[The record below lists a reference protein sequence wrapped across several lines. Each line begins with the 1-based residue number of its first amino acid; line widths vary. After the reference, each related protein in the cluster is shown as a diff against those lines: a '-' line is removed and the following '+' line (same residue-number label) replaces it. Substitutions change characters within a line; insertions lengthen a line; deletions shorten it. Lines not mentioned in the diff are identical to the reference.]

1 MVVLLHPSTFILP
14 KVPSPI
20 ELFSQALRRR
30 DPLRAD
36 GATDCLR
43 LLDGA
48 GDGAAFD
55 GLFIDDFAGR
65 WLVQTARPGQRPP
78 EWLRDVAGFSSIHW
92 KQLDSRDAHQRP
104 PTHWAGAP
112 VTEPFI
118 AREHGLAYR
127 IDLQGGYSQ
136 GIFLD
141 QRGNRLALRGRVRP
155 GGAVLN
161 CFAYTCAF
169 SVAAA
174 AAGARTAS
182 VDLSRRSLDWGKEN
196 FALNGLGTSSSATGG
211 GHEFLAGDV
220 FEWLRRLAR
229 QGRRFDG
236 VVLDP
241 PTFSRDRKGKV
252 FRVEEDF
259 GALAGLAAPLLAPGG
274 WMLCSSNARTLTAA
288 TFRRTLAGGLPGGAD
303 AWRLD
308 PAPMPPDFT
317 GTHYLQAVWAT
328 RP

>member
-1 MVVLLHPSTFILP
+1 M
-14 KVPSPI
+14 PSPA
-20 ELFSQALRRR
+20 ELFSHARRRR

-43 LLDGA
+43 LLDGT

-65 WLVQTARPGQRPP
+65 WLVGTTRPGQRPP
-78 EWLRDVAGFSSIHW
+78 DWLRDVTDHAPTAIYW
-92 KQLDSRDAHQRP
+92 KALDSRDAHQRP
-104 PTHWAGAP
+104 PISWAGERID
-112 VTEPFI
+112 TPFTV
-118 AREHGLAYR
+118 RENGLAYR
-127 IDLQGGYSQ
+127 VDFQAGYSQ

-141 QRGNRLALRGRVRP
+141 QRDNRLALRRRVDARP

-161 CFAYTCAF
+161 LFAYTCAF

-174 AAGARTAS
+174 AVGAGTAS

-196 FALNGLGTSSSATGG
+196 FRLNGLDPSPGA
-211 GHEFLAGDV
+211 GHDFFAGDA
-220 FEWLRRLAR
+220 FETLRRFAR

-236 VVLDP
+236 AVLDP

-252 FRVEEDF
+252 FRAEDDF
-259 GALAGLAAPLLAPGG
+259 GALVSLTAPLLAPGG
-274 WMLCSSNARTLTAA
+274 WLLCSSNARTLTAA
-288 TFRRTLAGGLPGGAD
+288 TFRRKLADGLPGGGS
-303 AWRLD
+303 AWRID

-317 GTHYLQAVWAT
+317 GEHYLQAAWVTAAGH
-328 RP
+328 PS

>member
-1 MVVLLHPSTFILP
+1 M
-14 KVPSPI
+14 PSPA
-20 ELFSQALRRR
+20 ELFSLAHRRR

-43 LLDGA
+43 LLDGT

-78 EWLRDVAGFSSIHW
+78 DWLRDVTGPASIYW
-92 KQLDSRDAHQRP
+92 KPLDSRDSHQRP
-104 PTHWAGAP
+104 PVHWAGAT
-112 VTEPFI
+112 VDAPFI
-118 AREHGLAYR
+118 GRENGLGFRLDFQA
-127 IDLQGGYSQ
+127 GYSQ

-141 QRGNRLALRGRVRP
+141 QRDNRLALRQRVAAKP

-161 CFAYTCAF
+161 LFAYTCAF

-174 AAGARTAS
+174 AGGATTAS
-182 VDLSRRSLDWGKEN
+182 VDLSRRSLDWGREN
-196 FALNGLGTSSSATGG
+196 FRLNGLDPSPGA
-211 GHEFLAGDV
+211 GHEFFAGDA
-220 FEWLRRLAR
+220 FETLRRFAR

-252 FRVEEDF
+252 FRVEEDL
-259 GALAGLAAPLLAPGG
+259 GALVALAAPLLASGG
-274 WMLCSSNARTLTAA
+274 WTLCSSNARTLTAA
-288 TFRRTLAGGLPGGAD
+288 TFRRKIADGLPGGAG
-303 AWRLD
+303 AWQID

-317 GTHYLQAVWAT
+317 GEHYLQAAWVTAT
-328 RP
+328 GHSS